1 MSIYFSHTL
10 RKYHVALQNYN
21 FNVMLKCVNPS
32 RTKQY
37 ELKGK
42 GKVLLLEV
50 YNAKPLLW

>member
-1 MSIYFSHTL
+1 MYTL
-10 RKYHVALQNYN
+10 QKYN
-21 FNVMLKCVNPS
+21 FNVMLKCVNLS
-32 RTKQY
+32 RAKQY